1 MSAKTPYELRAS
13 LLYLAQGI
21 CNDKNSTVR
30 QQLENDWNMKR
41 EAWEKS
47 GTSATNARTPNP
59 PPFPEMP
66 TVSTEEVIAE
76 ARKLND
82 FVSNG

>member
-1 MSAKTPYELRAS
+1 MSTKTPYELRAS
-13 LLYLAQGI
+13 LLHLAQGI
-21 CNDKNSTVR
+21 CNDKNFAVR

-41 EAWEKS
+41 EEWSMKAAS
-47 GTSATNARTPNP
+47 GEFFKLPT
-59 PPFPEMP
+59 FPDMP

>member
-1 MSAKTPYELRAS
+1 MSSKTPYEIRAN
-13 LLYLAQGI
+13 LLHLAQGI
-21 CNDKNSTVR
+21 CNDKNWASR
-30 QQLENDWNMKR
+30 QALENDWNVKR
-41 EAWEKS
+41 DEWQIKAANGEFL
-47 GTSATNARTPNP
+47 TPP
-59 PPFPEMP
+59 SFPQMP